1 MALTIEFEGF
11 VNEVKTFSW
20 GTVVKMSHAQRAKND
35 ATGLWE
41 TVGKDYL
48 DVTWP
53 AEAVL
58 PGESAIVRV
67 KGTLKS
73 PTTFEKRD
81 GSHGVSLKVR
91 AQEVSA
97 VERRGNDFTA
107 DAGNAF
113 ASVGA
118 TPVEDETW

>member
-11 VNEVKTFSW
+11 VNEVKVFNW

-53 AEAVL
+53 ADAAV
-58 PGESAIVRV
+58 PAENSVVRV

-91 AQEVSA
+91 GQEVSA
-97 VERRGNDFTA
+97 VERRGNDFAAPAA
-107 DAGNAF
+107 DAF
-113 ASVGA
+113 ASFGA